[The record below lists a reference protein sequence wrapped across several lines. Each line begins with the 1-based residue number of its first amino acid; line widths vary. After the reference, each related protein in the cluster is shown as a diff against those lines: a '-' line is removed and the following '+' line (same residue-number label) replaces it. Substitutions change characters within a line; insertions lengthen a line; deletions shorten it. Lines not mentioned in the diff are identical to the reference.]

1 MANNDRTLLVTGAG
15 GHLGRQ
21 VVELLLA
28 SKAGRVIAASRNPDK
43 LKDLEAK
50 GAELR
55 KADFDDAPGLE
66 KAFANVDRLLIIS
79 TDAMD
84 RPGRR
89 LEQHQRAIAAAV
101 KAGVKYAVYT
111 SMVNPGADNPMK
123 ALVEDHRGTE
133 QALATSGLGY
143 TVLRNNWYA
152 DNLLPR
158 LAQAVASGQLFG
170 AAGSGATSYVTR
182 EDCARAAAAAL
193 ASSHNGRQTL
203 EISGP
208 KAYGHAALASLASKL
223 SSKPVAYVD
232 VPAEGFKASLL
243 QAGLPGFVAD
253 LLTGYE
259 LAVAQGFM
267 LVHSDALAWLTGRQP
282 ASLEDFL
289 SANQAALKG

>member
-1 MANNDRTLLVTGAG
+1 MANNDKTLLVTGAG
-15 GHLGRQ
+15 GHLGHR
-21 VVELLLA
+21 VVELLLE
-28 SKAGRVIAASRNPDK
+28 SKAGRVIAASRSLEK

-55 KADFDDAPGLE
+55 KADFDDPAGLE
-66 KAFANVDRLLIIS
+66 KAFAGVDRILIIS

-111 SMVNPGADNPMK
+111 SIVNPGADNPMK

-133 QALATSGLGY
+133 QALAASGLSY

-152 DNLLPR
+152 ENMLPR

-170 AAGSGATSYVTR
+170 AAGHGATCYVTR

-208 KAYGHAALASLASKL
+208 KAYGHADLASLASSL
-223 SSKPVAYVD
+223 INKPVAYVD

-259 LAVAQGFM
+259 LAMAQGCM
-267 LVHSDALAWLTGRQP
+267 QVQSDAVAWLTGKKPQ
-282 ASLEDFL
+282 ALDEFL
-289 SANQAALKG
+289 AANKAALNG